1 MFPKK
6 TKMAIMTEIIKT
18 KLEMYLARGNLGD
31 EISSSLA
38 FFDLI
43 SLLSFEDGF
52 EIEEK
57 NQIFKSWK
65 SLYNGSLQEALFET
79 ITTITG
85 KTIEDVDEIQK
96 IIDNKKILQEFFNK
110 KFKDLYSAKPKVQ
123 SFKIF
128 LDKLKE
134 KYFPILHSYLN
145 KQVTPEVTQAR
156 PQIQGGIGW
165 FD

>member
-1 MFPKK
+1 
-6 TKMAIMTEIIKT
+6 MAIMTEIIKT

-38 FFDLI
+38 FLDLI
-43 SLLSFEDGF
+43 SLLSFEEGF

-57 NQIFKSWK
+57 KQIFQSWK
-65 SLYNGSLQEALFET
+65 VHKDSLQESLFET

-85 KTIEDVDEIQK
+85 KTIEDVNEIQK
-96 IIDNKKILQEFFNK
+96 IIDNKKIQMEVFNK
-110 KFKDLYSAKPKVQ
+110 KFKELYNSNPKVQ